1 MAWFDLTHLC
11 CCWTHATWAL
21 GCFPAALPDPSCPCW
36 FLAYR
41 GQSLLCLFWMSL
53 HSSIY
58 AGSLLPVYGLSHL
71 GFSTPALDLVNSGLP
86 PLLRT
91 YVCLEL
97 LLPLFGMC
105 CLGPLMLS
113 PDSMHVDLPL
123 SLQSSVQ
130 LGLSLLVFGL
140 TRLGLTLLSLDLAS
154 LGPGLFLQTLAC
166 LGLTPLVYGL
176 T

>member
-1 MAWFDLTHLC
+1 MPLGLWVVSPQPYLTRVVHVGFWLIAVRASFVCSGSCESGILHVTAQFHL
-11 CCWTHATWAL
+11 
-21 GCFPAALPDPSCPCW
+21 
-36 FLAYR
+36 
-41 GQSLLCLFWMSL
+41 
-53 HSSIY
+53 
-58 AGSLLPVYGLSHL
+58 
-71 GFSTPALDLVNSGLP
+71 
-86 PLLRT
+86 
-91 YVCLEL
+91 
-97 LLPLFGMC
+97 
-105 CLGPLMLS
+105 LS

-166 LGLTPLVYGL
+166 LGLTPLVYGI